1 MPKLSTAGWVAHDVG
16 LAAIV
21 GGSLFG
27 KTAFDPAINKLRNA
41 KWREKVNEDAWGR
54 YGPLTLA
61 AHAAVAVPWLIGRL
75 MLSGKEV
82 SGTARALTRA
92 KDILI
97 GVSLVTVAASAVLGR
112 IMSRRKARE
121 RDAEAVGEANALP
134 DNQAHEKRALDRAI
148 DVVSTV
154 NLAANVGVMGV
165 TSVLAM
171 EAGESL
177 RFALASR
184 DLP

>member
-1 MPKLSTAGWVAHDVG
+1 MPKLSSAAWVAHDLG

-27 KTAFDPAINKLRNA
+27 KTAFDPAVDKLRNA
-41 KWREKVNEDAWGR
+41 KWREKVNDDAWRR

-61 AHAAVAVPWLIGRL
+61 AHVAVAAPWLVGRL
-75 MLSGKEV
+75 MLSGREV
-82 SGTARALTRA
+82 SATARSLTRA

-97 GVSLVTVAASAVLGR
+97 GVSVVTAVASAILGR
-112 IMSRRKARE
+112 IMSRRRSRE
-121 RDAEAVGEANALP
+121 RDPEQVGAANALA
-134 DNQAHEKRALDRAI
+134 DNQAHERVALDRAI

-154 NLAANVGVMGV
+154 NLAANMGVMGV

-171 EAGESL
+171 EGSQSYW
-177 RFALASR
+177 FAHESR